1 MFKNRS
7 PHLPAVL
14 QALFVTFLW
23 STSWVFIKIGL
34 EEIPALTFAGLR
46 YALAFLILLPLLF
59 VRREHHALRTLTQR
73 DWLQLIV
80 LGLLLYSVTQGAQ
93 FLALDLLPA
102 ATLSLLLNFTTV
114 VVAAMGIVLLAERP
128 TSQQWAGAGLFLLGT
143 VVYFYRDVAGSSA
156 AGSASVLG
164 LVIGGICVL
173 ANAASSVMGR
183 AVNRHERLTPLLITV
198 VSMGIGAVVLLL
210 SGILVQGL
218 PALSLQSWLIIGW
231 LALVNT
237 ALAFTLWNK
246 TLRTLSAIES
256 SIINNTMLIQIAILA
271 WIFLD
276 ERLQPAQIAGLLL
289 AAFGILL
296 VQLRHTRPDAEA
308 QVIVAPDEE
317 VTYVGDPGDP
327 L

>member
-1 MFKNRS
+1 MTS
-7 PHLPAVL
+7 HTLAVL

-46 YALAFLILLPLLF
+46 YALAFLILLPVLF
-59 VRREHHALRTLTQR
+59 ARREHRALRRLGRR
-73 DWLQLIV
+73 DWLQLIL

-114 VVAAMGIVLLAERP
+114 VVAVMGIVLLAERP
-128 TSQQWAGAGLFLLGT
+128 TWQQWAGTVIFLLGT
-143 VVYFYRDVAGSSA
+143 VVYFYRDVAGGMA
-156 AGSASVLG
+156 AEEAPLIG
-164 LVIGGICVL
+164 LLIAGIGVL
-173 ANAASSVMGR
+173 ANAASAVLGR
-183 AVNRHERLTPLLITV
+183 AVNRHQRLTPLLITV
-198 VSMGIGAVVLLL
+198 VSMGIGAAALLL
-210 SGILVQGL
+210 TGIRAQGL
-218 PALSLQSWLIIGW
+218 PSLSFRSLLIIAW

-237 ALAFTLWNK
+237 AFAFTLWNK
-246 TLRTLSAIES
+246 TLRRLSAVES

-276 ERLQPAQIAGLLL
+276 ERLQWMEIAGLML

-296 VQLRHTRPDAEA
+296 VQLRPTRQEVKAPST
-308 QVIVAPDEE
+308 VAPEE
-317 VTYVGDPGDP
+317 PAAYIGEFHDPG
-327 L
+327 